1 MKNSRT
7 QVKVFTIL
15 LLLDFLIMKSV
26 KWWILCWWPN
36 H

>member
-26 KWWILCWWPN
+26 K
-36 H
+36 